1 MLKFKKLIVPLI
13 LVVGAFFLQD
23 GALDSFT
30 QSSSS
35 ESSSTATSLSQQEQN
50 LQQTLTL
57 IQQDGPYP
65 YSRDGITFEN
75 REGLLPQKP
84 RGYYREFTVDTPG
97 LNHRGPR
104 RVVTGGNPPDVY
116 YYTEDHYESF
126 TEITLP

>member
-35 ESSSTATSLSQQEQN
+35 ESSSTSTSLSQQEQN
-50 LQQTLTL
+50 LHQTLTL
-57 IQQDGPYP
+57 IQQGGPYP

-75 REGLLPQKP
+75 REGRLPQKP

-104 RVVTGGNPPDVY
+104 RVVTGGNPPEVY
-116 YYTEDHYESF
+116 YYTEDHYGSF
-126 TEITLP
+126 IRITPP

>member
-35 ESSSTATSLSQQEQN
+35 ESSSTSTSLSQQEQN
-50 LQQTLTL
+50 LHQTLTL
-57 IQQDGPYP
+57 IQQGGPYP

-75 REGLLPQKP
+75 REGRLPQKP
-84 RGYYREFTVDTPG
+84 HGYYREFTVDTPG

-104 RVVTGGNPPDVY
+104 RVVTGGNPPEVY
-116 YYTEDHYESF
+116 YYTEDHYGSF
-126 TEITLP
+126 IRITPP